1 MLSQTIIRAT
11 LIVTVAAGATG
22 GILAWREQPKPGSVP
37 LAILLAGQCWWSVT
51 LFFRISATSISEK
64 VFWMDVTWFG
74 VAILPVAWL
83 FFSLSYTG
91 YAQYLK
97 PRYVALVSIVPI
109 VTILLGITNET
120 HQLLYLDS
128 TLIEV
133 NGGQVLTRTPGVWYW
148 VIAAYTYALG
158 FFGAVPL
165 LQFVTSRVNMF
176 RGQSLAI
183 LFGLTIPWVTNAL
196 YLVGVLPTG
205 GTDPTPVAFSLS
217 ALSFLAALTR
227 FQLFETS
234 PTPIKSARQM
244 AFERMDS
251 GVLVLDPQDN
261 VVKIN
266 KQAEDVIGSGSD
278 ETLGRPVDTVLP
290 ETGAITNGSSDPDH
304 LVVEMDSGTAAYDV
318 SVNRITDDIGRETG
332 KIVSLHDI
340 SEYLR
345 QQQRLKVLN
354 RVFRHN
360 VRTNTQIIVGQA
372 EHLTDQDNDTQAEKI
387 QHNALEIKEF
397 SDKIRTII
405 EMFDREIDDT
415 QTVPVEGLI
424 QGTVELLRDT
434 YPNVSIHIEISSD
447 ISSLLV
453 DGRLE
458 QILRN
463 VLDNAARHN
472 TNPDPQVRVEVTRR
486 DDRLQIA
493 VADNGPGIDEE
504 ELVLLDEGTETPL
517 KHGSGLGLAL
527 IVWGVDIIGGDVT
540 FEPNEPSGVVV
551 ILSVPVYTDSTDA

>member
-11 LIVTVAAGATG
+11 LIVSVAAGATG

-37 LAILLAGQCWWSVT
+37 LAILLAGQCWWSAT

-158 FFGAVPL
+158 FLGAVPL

-266 KQAEDVIGSGSD
+266 RQAEDVIGGGSD

-424 QGTVELLRDT
+424 QATVELLRDT

-472 TNPDPQVRVEVTRR
+472 TNPDPQVWVEVTRR